1 MIRVY
6 SIQEII
12 QASEKIFNTSSKK
25 INSKE
30 NHDSINQKKMSTENP
45 LVLKKDLEIT
55 PEAPKDIESII
66 VEAEKAQSKNKLNKL
81 SQRNHKKHTPTK
93 NIIKTE
99 DVVNQ
104 LYNLFNKK
112 IKKNTLKL
120 IVDLRYEISSLDEK
134 IITLKEREKKI
145 KLNNK
150 LLNEEISN
158 LTDHV
163 KNLKDTIK
171 KKDLEINSINQKLI
185 DNQNKIIHLETNNSE
200 LNSKIDIYQNQIIQL
215 KNENNEIEN
224 NNNELKNNNSE
235 LNSKIDI
242 DQNQIIQL
250 KNENN
255 ELENNNNEL
264 ENNNNELKNN
274 NSELN
279 SKIDIYQNQII
290 QLKNENKELNDE
302 LAKSLDNQEII
313 DKNNQDLNLKLD
325 ELESLKVFKHEAQ
338 ILNQK
343 NSDLQITLDNLKVV
357 DVKNKNDLD
366 IIKVLEEKVSFY
378 QEENVRISND
388 LIESRKKY
396 DITKNQ
402 IQGFEDQRSTLLD
415 KINSVNEV
423 IQNEKVVTSF
433 FENNQVTNNSDI
445 EKEKKSKRK
454 LTRTGGD
461 LNSEILKIFK
471 K

>member
-1 MIRVY
+1 MIGIY
-6 SIQEII
+6 SIEEII
-12 QASEKIFNTSSKK
+12 QASENILSVSSKK

-30 NHDSINQKKMSTENP
+30 NHDSINKEKISTENL

-66 VEAEKAQSKNKLNKL
+66 VEAEKAQSKNNLNKL
-81 SQRNHKKHTPTK
+81 SQRNDKKHTPTK

-120 IVDLRYEISSLDEK
+120 IVELRYEISSLDEK

-171 KKDLEINSINQKLI
+171 KKDLEIKSINQKLI

-215 KNENNEIEN
+215 KNEN
-224 NNNELKNNNSE
+224 
-235 LNSKIDI
+235 
-242 DQNQIIQL
+242 
-250 KNENN
+250 
-255 ELENNNNEL
+255 
-264 ENNNNELKNN
+264 
-274 NSELN
+274 
-279 SKIDIYQNQII
+279 
-290 QLKNENKELNDE
+290 KELNDE
-302 LAKSLDNQEII
+302 LAKSLDKQDMI

-357 DVKNKNDLD
+357 DVKNKNNLD
-366 IIKVLEEKVSFY
+366 IIKVSEEKVNFY
-378 QEENVRISND
+378 QEENLRLGSELVETKKKFEILKSE
-388 LIESRKKY
+388 IEKY
-396 DITKNQ
+396 EN
-402 IQGFEDQRSTLLD
+402 QRSNLIS
-415 KINSVNEV
+415 KINSVNDEINNSNV
-423 IQNEKVVTSF
+423 LTNVFENGIKPKINIVDHKNISKKDEITLNEKVKAIFS
-433 FENNQVTNNSDI
+433 N
-445 EKEKKSKRK
+445 K
-454 LTRTGGD
+454 L
-461 LNSEILKIFK
+461 
-471 K
+471 

>member
-242 DQNQIIQL
+242 
-250 KNENN
+250 
-255 ELENNNNEL
+255 
-264 ENNNNELKNN
+264 
-274 NSELN
+274 
-279 SKIDIYQNQII
+279 YQNQII

-423 IQNEKVVTSF
+423 IQNEKVVTSV
-433 FENNQVTNNSDI
+433 FENSQTINLNDL
-445 EKEKKSKRK
+445 EKKNKSKRK
-454 LTRTGGD
+454 LTRTGSD
-461 LNSEILKIFK
+461 INNEILKIFK

>member
-1 MIRVY
+1 MISIY
-6 SIQEII
+6 SIEEII
-12 QASEKIFNTSSKK
+12 QASENILSASSKK

-30 NHDSINQKKMSTENP
+30 NHDSINKEKISTENL

-99 DVVNQ
+99 DVVNL

-120 IVDLRYEISSLDEK
+120 IVELKYEISSLDEK

-215 KNENNEIEN
+215 KNE
-224 NNNELKNNNSE
+224 
-235 LNSKIDI
+235 
-242 DQNQIIQL
+242 
-250 KNENN
+250 
-255 ELENNNNEL
+255 NNEL

-357 DVKNKNDLD
+357 DVKNKNNLD
-366 IIKVLEEKVSFY
+366 IIKVYEEKVNFY

-461 LNSEILKIFK
+461 LNNEILKIFK
-471 K
+471 T

>member
-30 NHDSINQKKMSTENP
+30 NHDSINLKKMSTENP

-215 KNENNEIEN
+215 KNEN
-224 NNNELKNNNSE
+224 
-235 LNSKIDI
+235 
-242 DQNQIIQL
+242 
-250 KNENN
+250 
-255 ELENNNNEL
+255 
-264 ENNNNELKNN
+264 
-274 NSELN
+274 
-279 SKIDIYQNQII
+279 
-290 QLKNENKELNDE
+290 KELNDE

-343 NSDLQITLDNLKVV
+343 NSDLQITLDKLKVV

-423 IQNEKVVTSF
+423 IQNEKVVTSV
-433 FENNQVTNNSDI
+433 FENSQTINLNDL
-445 EKEKKSKRK
+445 EKKNKSKRK
-454 LTRTGGD
+454 LTRTGSD
-461 LNSEILKIFK
+461 INNEILKIFK
-471 K
+471 T

>member
-1 MIRVY
+1 MISIY
-6 SIQEII
+6 SIEEII
-12 QASEKIFNTSSKK
+12 QASENILSASSKK

-30 NHDSINQKKMSTENP
+30 NHDSINKEKISTENL

-66 VEAEKAQSKNKLNKL
+66 VEAEKAQSKNNLNKL

-120 IVDLRYEISSLDEK
+120 IVELRYEISSLDEK

-215 KNENNEIEN
+215 KNEN
-224 NNNELKNNNSE
+224 
-235 LNSKIDI
+235 
-242 DQNQIIQL
+242 
-250 KNENN
+250 
-255 ELENNNNEL
+255 
-264 ENNNNELKNN
+264 
-274 NSELN
+274 
-279 SKIDIYQNQII
+279 
-290 QLKNENKELNDE
+290 KELSDK
-302 LAKSLDNQEII
+302 LVKSLDNQEII
-313 DKNNQDLNLKLD
+313 EKNNQDLNLKLD

-357 DVKNKNDLD
+357 DVKNKNNLD
-366 IIKVLEEKVSFY
+366 IIKVLEEKVNFY

-461 LNSEILKIFK
+461 LNNEILKIFK

>member
-1 MIRVY
+1 MIGIY
-6 SIQEII
+6 SIEEII
-12 QASEKIFNTSSKK
+12 QASENILSVSSKK

-30 NHDSINQKKMSTENP
+30 NHDSINKEKISTENL

-66 VEAEKAQSKNKLNKL
+66 VEAEKAQSKNNLNKL
-81 SQRNHKKHTPTK
+81 SQRNDKKHTPTK

-120 IVDLRYEISSLDEK
+120 IVELRYEISSLDEK

-171 KKDLEINSINQKLI
+171 KKDLEIKSINQKLI

-215 KNENNEIEN
+215 KNENNELKD
-224 NNNELKNNNSE
+224 NNNELK
-235 LNSKIDI
+235 D
-242 DQNQIIQL
+242 
-250 KNENN
+250 
-255 ELENNNNEL
+255 
-264 ENNNNELKNN
+264 NNNELKDN
-274 NSELN
+274 NSEIN

-302 LAKSLDNQEII
+302 LAKSLDKQDMI

-357 DVKNKNDLD
+357 DVKNKNNLD
-366 IIKVLEEKVSFY
+366 IIKVSEEKVNFY
-378 QEENVRISND
+378 QEENLRLGSELVETKKKFEILKSE
-388 LIESRKKY
+388 IEKY
-396 DITKNQ
+396 EN
-402 IQGFEDQRSTLLD
+402 QRSNLIS
-415 KINSVNEV
+415 KINSVNDEINNSNV
-423 IQNEKVVTSF
+423 LTNVFENGIKPKINIVDHKNISKKDEITLNEKVKAIFS
-433 FENNQVTNNSDI
+433 N
-445 EKEKKSKRK
+445 K
-454 LTRTGGD
+454 L
-461 LNSEILKIFK
+461 
-471 K
+471 

>member
-242 DQNQIIQL
+242 
-250 KNENN
+250 
-255 ELENNNNEL
+255 
-264 ENNNNELKNN
+264 
-274 NSELN
+274 
-279 SKIDIYQNQII
+279 YQNQII

-325 ELESLKVFKHEAQ
+325 ELESLKVYKNEAQ

-423 IQNEKVVTSF
+423 IQNEKVVTSV
-433 FENNQVTNNSDI
+433 FENSQTINLNDL
-445 EKEKKSKRK
+445 EKKNKSKRK
-454 LTRTGGD
+454 LTRTGSD
-461 LNSEILKIFK
+461 INNEILKIFK

>member
-120 IVDLRYEISSLDEK
+120 VVDLRYEISSLDEK

-215 KNENNEIEN
+215 KNENNEI
-224 NNNELKNNNSE
+224 
-235 LNSKIDI
+235 
-242 DQNQIIQL
+242 
-250 KNENN
+250 
-255 ELENNNNEL
+255 

-396 DITKNQ
+396 DITKYQ

-423 IQNEKVVTSF
+423 IQNEKVVTSV
-433 FENNQVTNNSDI
+433 FENSQTINLNDL
-445 EKEKKSKRK
+445 EKKNKSKRK
-454 LTRTGGD
+454 LTRTGSD
-461 LNSEILKIFK
+461 INNEILKIFK

>member
-1 MIRVY
+1 
-6 SIQEII
+6 
-12 QASEKIFNTSSKK
+12 
-25 INSKE
+25 
-30 NHDSINQKKMSTENP
+30 MSTENP

-55 PEAPKDIESII
+55 PEAPKDIEGII

-120 IVDLRYEISSLDEK
+120 IVELRYEISSLDEK

-163 KNLKDTIK
+163 NNLKNTIK

-215 KNENNEIEN
+215 KNENNE
-224 NNNELKNNNSE
+224 
-235 LNSKIDI
+235 
-242 DQNQIIQL
+242 
-250 KNENN
+250 
-255 ELENNNNEL
+255 LEI
-264 ENNNNELKNN
+264 NNNELKNN

-290 QLKNENKELNDE
+290 QLKNENKELSDK

-313 DKNNQDLNLKLD
+313 EKNNQDLNLKLD
-325 ELESLKVFKHEAQ
+325 ELESLKVYKNEAQ

>member
-30 NHDSINQKKMSTENP
+30 NHDSINLKKMSTENP

-215 KNENNEIEN
+215 KNEN
-224 NNNELKNNNSE
+224 
-235 LNSKIDI
+235 
-242 DQNQIIQL
+242 
-250 KNENN
+250 
-255 ELENNNNEL
+255 
-264 ENNNNELKNN
+264 
-274 NSELN
+274 
-279 SKIDIYQNQII
+279 
-290 QLKNENKELNDE
+290 KELNDE

-357 DVKNKNDLD
+357 DVKNKNNLD

-415 KINSVNEV
+415 RINLVNEV

-461 LNSEILKIFK
+461 LNNEILKIFK

>member
-1 MIRVY
+1 MISIY
-6 SIQEII
+6 SIEEII
-12 QASEKIFNTSSKK
+12 QASENILSASSKK

-30 NHDSINQKKMSTENP
+30 NHDSINKEKISTENL

-66 VEAEKAQSKNKLNKL
+66 VEAEKAQSKNNLNKL

-120 IVDLRYEISSLDEK
+120 IVELRYEISSLDEK

-163 KNLKDTIK
+163 NNLKNTIK

-215 KNENNEIEN
+215 KNEN
-224 NNNELKNNNSE
+224 
-235 LNSKIDI
+235 
-242 DQNQIIQL
+242 
-250 KNENN
+250 
-255 ELENNNNEL
+255 
-264 ENNNNELKNN
+264 
-274 NSELN
+274 
-279 SKIDIYQNQII
+279 
-290 QLKNENKELNDE
+290 KELSDK
-302 LAKSLDNQEII
+302 LVKSLDNQEII
-313 DKNNQDLNLKLD
+313 EKNNQDLNLKLD
-325 ELESLKVFKHEAQ
+325 ELESLKVYKNEAQ

-357 DVKNKNDLD
+357 DVKNKNNLD
-366 IIKVLEEKVSFY
+366 IIKVLEEKVNFY

-415 KINSVNEV
+415 RINLVNEV

-454 LTRTGGD
+454 LTRTGSD
-461 LNSEILKIFK
+461 LNNEILKIFK

>member
-1 MIRVY
+1 MINVY
-6 SIQEII
+6 SIEEII
-12 QASEKIFNTSSKK
+12 QASENILDRSSKK

-30 NHDSINQKKMSTENP
+30 NHDSINQKKMSTENL

-66 VEAEKAQSKNKLNKL
+66 VEAEKAQLKYNLDKL
-81 SQRNHKKHTPTK
+81 SQRNQKKHTPTK

-120 IVDLRYEISSLDEK
+120 IVELKYEISSLGEK

-163 KNLKDTIK
+163 SYLKDTIK
-171 KKDLEINSINQKLI
+171 KKDLDINLINQKLI
-185 DNQNKIIHLETNNSE
+185 DNQNKIIHLE
-200 LNSKIDIYQNQIIQL
+200 
-215 KNENNEIEN
+215 
-224 NNNELKNNNSE
+224 
-235 LNSKIDI
+235 
-242 DQNQIIQL
+242 
-250 KNENN
+250 
-255 ELENNNNEL
+255 
-264 ENNNNELKNN
+264 NN

-290 QLKNENKELNDE
+290 QLKNENKELSDE
-302 LAKSLDNQEII
+302 LAKSLDNQETI

-325 ELESLKVFKHEAQ
+325 EIESLKIYKNEAQ

-343 NSDLQITLDNLKVV
+343 NSDLQITLDNLKAV
-357 DVKNKNDLD
+357 DVKNKNNLD
-366 IIKVLEEKVSFY
+366 IIKILEEKINFY

-423 IQNEKVVTSF
+423 IQNEKVVTSV
-433 FENNQVTNNSDI
+433 FENSQVTNHINI
-445 EKEKKSKRK
+445 EKEKKTKGK
-454 LTRTGGD
+454 LTRPD
-461 LNSEILKIFK
+461 SDINNEILKIFK
-471 K
+471 R

>member
-1 MIRVY
+1 MISIY
-6 SIQEII
+6 SIKEII
-12 QASEKIFNTSSKK
+12 QASENILSASSKK

-30 NHDSINQKKMSTENP
+30 NHDSINKEKISTENL

-66 VEAEKAQSKNKLNKL
+66 VEAEKAQSKNNLNKL

-120 IVDLRYEISSLDEK
+120 IVELRYEISSLDEK

-185 DNQNKIIHLETNNSE
+185 DNQNKIIHLET
-200 LNSKIDIYQNQIIQL
+200 
-215 KNENNEIEN
+215 
-224 NNNELKNNNSE
+224 
-235 LNSKIDI
+235 
-242 DQNQIIQL
+242 
-250 KNENN
+250 
-255 ELENNNNEL
+255 
-264 ENNNNELKNN
+264 N

-423 IQNEKVVTSF
+423 IQNEKVVTSV
-433 FENNQVTNNSDI
+433 FENSQTINLNDL
-445 EKEKKSKRK
+445 EKKNKSKRK
-454 LTRTGGD
+454 LTRTGSD
-461 LNSEILKIFK
+461 INNEILKIFK

>member
-1 MIRVY
+1 MISIY
-6 SIQEII
+6 SIKEII
-12 QASEKIFNTSSKK
+12 QASENILSASSKK

-30 NHDSINQKKMSTENP
+30 NHDSINKEKISTENL

-66 VEAEKAQSKNKLNKL
+66 VEAEKAQSKNNLNKL

-120 IVDLRYEISSLDEK
+120 IVELRYEISSLDEK

-150 LLNEEISN
+150 ILNEEILN

-215 KNENNEIEN
+215 KNEN
-224 NNNELKNNNSE
+224 
-235 LNSKIDI
+235 
-242 DQNQIIQL
+242 
-250 KNENN
+250 
-255 ELENNNNEL
+255 
-264 ENNNNELKNN
+264 
-274 NSELN
+274 
-279 SKIDIYQNQII
+279 
-290 QLKNENKELNDE
+290 KELSDK
-302 LAKSLDNQEII
+302 LVKSLDNQEII
-313 DKNNQDLNLKLD
+313 EKNNQDLNLKLD

-357 DVKNKNDLD
+357 DVKNKNNLD
-366 IIKVLEEKVSFY
+366 IIKVLEEKVNFY

-461 LNSEILKIFK
+461 LNNEILKIFK

>member
-6 SIQEII
+6 SIKEII
-12 QASEKIFNTSSKK
+12 QASENIFSTSSKK
-25 INSKE
+25 INSIE

-185 DNQNKIIHLETNNSE
+185 DNQNKIIHLETNNNELKNNNSE

-215 KNENNEIEN
+215 KNENNE
-224 NNNELKNNNSE
+224 LKNNNSE

-242 DQNQIIQL
+242 YQNQIIQL
-250 KNENN
+250 KNE
-255 ELENNNNEL
+255 NNEL

-423 IQNEKVVTSF
+423 IQNEKVVTSV
-433 FENNQVTNNSDI
+433 FENSQTINLNDL
-445 EKEKKSKRK
+445 EKKNKSKRK
-454 LTRTGGD
+454 LTRTGSD
-461 LNSEILKIFK
+461 INNEILKIFK
-471 K
+471 T

>member
-1 MIRVY
+1 MIGIY
-6 SIQEII
+6 SIEEII
-12 QASEKIFNTSSKK
+12 QASENILSVSSKK

-30 NHDSINQKKMSTENP
+30 NHDSINKEKISTENL

-66 VEAEKAQSKNKLNKL
+66 VEAEKAQSKNNLNKL
-81 SQRNHKKHTPTK
+81 SQRNDKKHTPTK

-120 IVDLRYEISSLDEK
+120 IVELRYEISSLDEK

-171 KKDLEINSINQKLI
+171 KKDLEIKSINQKLI

-215 KNENNEIEN
+215 KNEN
-224 NNNELKNNNSE
+224 
-235 LNSKIDI
+235 
-242 DQNQIIQL
+242 
-250 KNENN
+250 
-255 ELENNNNEL
+255 
-264 ENNNNELKNN
+264 
-274 NSELN
+274 
-279 SKIDIYQNQII
+279 
-290 QLKNENKELNDE
+290 KELNDE
-302 LAKSLDNQEII
+302 LAKSLDNQEMI

-343 NSDLQITLDNLKVV
+343 NSDLQITLDNFKVV
-357 DVKNKNDLD
+357 DVKNKNNLD
-366 IIKVLEEKVSFY
+366 IIKVSEEKVNFY
-378 QEENVRISND
+378 QEENLRLGSELVETKKKFEILKSE
-388 LIESRKKY
+388 IEKY
-396 DITKNQ
+396 EN
-402 IQGFEDQRSTLLD
+402 QRSNLIS
-415 KINSVNEV
+415 KINSVNDEINNSNV
-423 IQNEKVVTSF
+423 LTNVFENGIKPKINIVDHKNISKKDEITLNEKVKAIFS
-433 FENNQVTNNSDI
+433 N
-445 EKEKKSKRK
+445 K
-454 LTRTGGD
+454 L
-461 LNSEILKIFK
+461 
-471 K
+471 

>member
-1 MIRVY
+1 MISIY
-6 SIQEII
+6 SIEEII
-12 QASEKIFNTSSKK
+12 QASENILSASSKK

-30 NHDSINQKKMSTENP
+30 NHDSINKEKISTENL

-215 KNENNEIEN
+215 KNENNE
-224 NNNELKNNNSE
+224 
-235 LNSKIDI
+235 
-242 DQNQIIQL
+242 
-250 KNENN
+250 
-255 ELENNNNEL
+255 L

-423 IQNEKVVTSF
+423 IQNEKVVTSV
-433 FENNQVTNNSDI
+433 FENSQTINLNDL
-445 EKEKKSKRK
+445 EKKNKSKRK
-454 LTRTGGD
+454 LTRTGSD
-461 LNSEILKIFK
+461 INNEILKIFK

>member
-1 MIRVY
+1 MISIY
-6 SIQEII
+6 SIEEII
-12 QASEKIFNTSSKK
+12 QASENILSASSKK

-30 NHDSINQKKMSTENP
+30 NHDSINKEKISTENL

-55 PEAPKDIESII
+55 HEAPKDIESII
-66 VEAEKAQSKNKLNKL
+66 VEAEKAQSKNNLNKL

-120 IVDLRYEISSLDEK
+120 IVELRYEISSLDEK

-185 DNQNKIIHLETNNSE
+185 DNQNKIIHLET
-200 LNSKIDIYQNQIIQL
+200 
-215 KNENNEIEN
+215 
-224 NNNELKNNNSE
+224 
-235 LNSKIDI
+235 
-242 DQNQIIQL
+242 
-250 KNENN
+250 
-255 ELENNNNEL
+255 
-264 ENNNNELKNN
+264 N

-423 IQNEKVVTSF
+423 IQNEKVVTSV
-433 FENNQVTNNSDI
+433 FENSQTINLNDL
-445 EKEKKSKRK
+445 EKKNKSKRK
-454 LTRTGGD
+454 LTRTGSD
-461 LNSEILKIFK
+461 INNEILKIFK
-471 K
+471 T

>member
-1 MIRVY
+1 MINVY
-6 SIQEII
+6 SIEEII
-12 QASEKIFNTSSKK
+12 QASENILDRSSKK

-30 NHDSINQKKMSTENP
+30 NHDSINQKKMSTENL

-66 VEAEKAQSKNKLNKL
+66 VEAEKAQLKYNLDKL
-81 SQRNHKKHTPTK
+81 SQRNQKKHTPTK

-120 IVDLRYEISSLDEK
+120 IVELKYEISSLGEK

-163 KNLKDTIK
+163 SYLKDTIK
-171 KKDLEINSINQKLI
+171 KKDLDINLINQKLI
-185 DNQNKIIHLETNNSE
+185 DNQNKIIHLE
-200 LNSKIDIYQNQIIQL
+200 
-215 KNENNEIEN
+215 
-224 NNNELKNNNSE
+224 
-235 LNSKIDI
+235 
-242 DQNQIIQL
+242 
-250 KNENN
+250 
-255 ELENNNNEL
+255 
-264 ENNNNELKNN
+264 NN

-290 QLKNENKELNDE
+290 QLKNENKELSDE
-302 LAKSLDNQEII
+302 LAKSLDNQETI

-325 ELESLKVFKHEAQ
+325 EIESLKIYKNEAQ

-343 NSDLQITLDNLKVV
+343 NSDLQITLDNLKAV
-357 DVKNKNDLD
+357 DVKNKNNLD
-366 IIKVLEEKVSFY
+366 IIKVLEEKINFY

-423 IQNEKVVTSF
+423 IQNEKVVTSV
-433 FENNQVTNNSDI
+433 FENSQVTNHINI
-445 EKEKKSKRK
+445 EKEKKTKGK
-454 LTRTGGD
+454 LTRPD
-461 LNSEILKIFK
+461 SDINNEILKIFK
-471 K
+471 R

>member
-1 MIRVY
+1 MISIY
-6 SIQEII
+6 SIEEII
-12 QASEKIFNTSSKK
+12 QASENILSASSKK

-30 NHDSINQKKMSTENP
+30 NHDSINKEKISTENL

-120 IVDLRYEISSLDEK
+120 IVELRYEISSLDEK

-242 DQNQIIQL
+242 
-250 KNENN
+250 
-255 ELENNNNEL
+255 
-264 ENNNNELKNN
+264 
-274 NSELN
+274 
-279 SKIDIYQNQII
+279 YQNQII
-290 QLKNENKELNDE
+290 QLKNENKELSDK
-302 LAKSLDNQEII
+302 LVKSLDNQEII
-313 DKNNQDLNLKLD
+313 EKNNQDLNLKLD
-325 ELESLKVFKHEAQ
+325 ELESLKVYKNEAQ

-357 DVKNKNDLD
+357 DVKNKNNLD

-454 LTRTGGD
+454 LTRTGSD
-461 LNSEILKIFK
+461 LNNEILKIF
-471 K
+471 

>member
-1 MIRVY
+1 MINVY
-6 SIQEII
+6 SIEEII
-12 QASEKIFNTSSKK
+12 QASENILDRSSKK

-30 NHDSINQKKMSTENP
+30 NHDSINQKKMSTENL

-66 VEAEKAQSKNKLNKL
+66 VEAEKAQLKYNLDKL
-81 SQRNHKKHTPTK
+81 SQRNQKKHTPTK

-120 IVDLRYEISSLDEK
+120 IVELKYEISSLGEK

-163 KNLKDTIK
+163 SYLKDTIK
-171 KKDLEINSINQKLI
+171 KKDLDINLINQKLI
-185 DNQNKIIHLETNNSE
+185 DNQNKIIHLENNNSE

-215 KNENNEIEN
+215 KNE
-224 NNNELKNNNSE
+224 
-235 LNSKIDI
+235 
-242 DQNQIIQL
+242 
-250 KNENN
+250 
-255 ELENNNNEL
+255 NNEL

-290 QLKNENKELNDE
+290 QLKNENKELSDE
-302 LAKSLDNQEII
+302 LAKSLDNQETI

-325 ELESLKVFKHEAQ
+325 EIESLKIYKNEAQ

-343 NSDLQITLDNLKVV
+343 NSDLQITLDNLKAV
-357 DVKNKNDLD
+357 DVKNKNNLD
-366 IIKVLEEKVSFY
+366 IIKVLEEKINFY

-423 IQNEKVVTSF
+423 IQNEKVVTSV
-433 FENNQVTNNSDI
+433 FENSQVTNHINI
-445 EKEKKSKRK
+445 EKEKKTKGK
-454 LTRTGGD
+454 LTRPD
-461 LNSEILKIFK
+461 SDINNEILKIFK
-471 K
+471 R

>member
-1 MIRVY
+1 MNGKF
-6 SIQEII
+6 SIEEII
-12 QASEKIFNTSSKK
+12 QASENILSASSKK

-30 NHDSINQKKMSTENP
+30 NHDSIYPKKMSTENP

-55 PEAPKDIESII
+55 NEVPKEIESII
-66 VEAEKAQSKNKLNKL
+66 VEAEKAQSKNDLNKL
-81 SQRNHKKHTPTK
+81 SQRSNNKHTPNK

-120 IVDLRYEISSLDEK
+120 IVELRYEITSLDEK
-134 IITLKEREKKI
+134 IITLKDREKKI

-150 LLNEEISN
+150 LLKEEILN
-158 LTDHV
+158 LTNHV

-171 KKDLEINSINQKLI
+171 KKDLEINSINQKLV

-200 LNSKIDIYQNQIIQL
+200 LNSKIDIYQKQINQL
-215 KNENNEIEN
+215 KNEN
-224 NNNELKNNNSE
+224 K
-235 LNSKIDI
+235 
-242 DQNQIIQL
+242 
-250 KNENN
+250 
-255 ELENNNNEL
+255 EL

-279 SKIDIYQNQII
+279 SKIDIYQKQIN
-290 QLKNENKELNDE
+290 QLKNENKKLNDD
-302 LAKSLDNQEII
+302 LAKSLEDQEII
-313 DKNNQDLNLKLD
+313 DEKNQDLNLKLH

-343 NSDLQITLDNLKVV
+343 NSDLQITLDNLKIV
-357 DVKNKNDLD
+357 DVKNKNNLD
-366 IIKVLEEKVSFY
+366 IIKALEEKVNFY

-396 DITKNQ
+396 DIIKNQ

-415 KINSVNEV
+415 RINSVNEI

-433 FENNQVTNNSDI
+433 IGNSQATNHIDI
-445 EKEKKSKRK
+445 EKEKRSKGK
-454 LTRTGGD
+454 LTKAD
-461 LNSEILKIFK
+461 SDINKQILKIFNK
-471 K
+471 

>member
-6 SIQEII
+6 SIKEII
-12 QASEKIFNTSSKK
+12 QASENIFNTSSKK

-215 KNENNEIEN
+215 KNENNE
-224 NNNELKNNNSE
+224 
-235 LNSKIDI
+235 
-242 DQNQIIQL
+242 
-250 KNENN
+250 
-255 ELENNNNEL
+255 L

-423 IQNEKVVTSF
+423 IQNEKVVTSV
-433 FENNQVTNNSDI
+433 FENSQTINLNDL
-445 EKEKKSKRK
+445 EKKNKSKRK
-454 LTRTGGD
+454 LTRTGSD
-461 LNSEILKIFK
+461 INNEILKIFK
-471 K
+471 T

>member
-1 MIRVY
+1 MISIY
-6 SIQEII
+6 SIKEII
-12 QASEKIFNTSSKK
+12 QASENILSASSKK

-30 NHDSINQKKMSTENP
+30 NHDSINKEKISTENL

-66 VEAEKAQSKNKLNKL
+66 VEAEKAQSKNNLNKL

-120 IVDLRYEISSLDEK
+120 IVELRYEISSLDEK

-185 DNQNKIIHLETNNSE
+185 DNQNKIIHLE
-200 LNSKIDIYQNQIIQL
+200 
-215 KNENNEIEN
+215 
-224 NNNELKNNNSE
+224 
-235 LNSKIDI
+235 
-242 DQNQIIQL
+242 
-250 KNENN
+250 
-255 ELENNNNEL
+255 
-264 ENNNNELKNN
+264 NN

-366 IIKVLEEKVSFY
+366 IIKVLEEKVNFY

-415 KINSVNEV
+415 RINLVNEV

-433 FENNQVTNNSDI
+433 FENNQAINHIDI
-445 EKEKKSKRK
+445 EKKNKSKRK
-454 LTRTGGD
+454 LTRPD
-461 LNSEILKIFK
+461 SDINNEILKIFK

>member
-6 SIQEII
+6 SIKEII
-12 QASEKIFNTSSKK
+12 QASENIFSTSSKK
-25 INSKE
+25 INSIE
-30 NHDSINQKKMSTENP
+30 NHDSINQKKMSTEHP

-215 KNENNEIEN
+215 KNENNELKD
-224 NNNELKNNNSE
+224 NNNELKDNNSE
-235 LNSKIDI
+235 I
-242 DQNQIIQL
+242 
-250 KNENN
+250 
-255 ELENNNNEL
+255 
-264 ENNNNELKNN
+264 
-274 NSELN
+274 N

-302 LAKSLDNQEII
+302 LAKSLDNQEMI

-423 IQNEKVVTSF
+423 IQNEKVVTSV
-433 FENNQVTNNSDI
+433 FENSQTINLNDL
-445 EKEKKSKRK
+445 EKKNKSKRK
-454 LTRTGGD
+454 LTRTGSD
-461 LNSEILKIFK
+461 INNEILKIFK
-471 K
+471 T

>member
-1 MIRVY
+1 MIGIY
-6 SIQEII
+6 SIEEII
-12 QASEKIFNTSSKK
+12 QASENILSVSSKK

-30 NHDSINQKKMSTENP
+30 NHDSINKEKISTENL

-66 VEAEKAQSKNKLNKL
+66 VEAEKAQSKNNLNKL
-81 SQRNHKKHTPTK
+81 SQRNDKKHTPTK

-120 IVDLRYEISSLDEK
+120 IVELRYEISSLDEK

-171 KKDLEINSINQKLI
+171 KKDLEIKSINQKLI

-215 KNENNEIEN
+215 KNEN
-224 NNNELKNNNSE
+224 
-235 LNSKIDI
+235 
-242 DQNQIIQL
+242 
-250 KNENN
+250 
-255 ELENNNNEL
+255 
-264 ENNNNELKNN
+264 
-274 NSELN
+274 
-279 SKIDIYQNQII
+279 
-290 QLKNENKELNDE
+290 KELNDE
-302 LAKSLDNQEII
+302 LAKSLDNQEMI

-357 DVKNKNDLD
+357 DVKNKNNLD
-366 IIKVLEEKVSFY
+366 IIKVSEEKVNFY
-378 QEENVRISND
+378 QEENLRLGSELVETKKKFEILKSE
-388 LIESRKKY
+388 IEKY
-396 DITKNQ
+396 EN
-402 IQGFEDQRSTLLD
+402 QRSNLIS
-415 KINSVNEV
+415 KINSVNDEINNSNV
-423 IQNEKVVTSF
+423 LTNVFENGIKPKINIVDHKNISKKDEITLNEKVKAIFS
-433 FENNQVTNNSDI
+433 N
-445 EKEKKSKRK
+445 K
-454 LTRTGGD
+454 L
-461 LNSEILKIFK
+461 
-471 K
+471 

>member
-55 PEAPKDIESII
+55 PEAPKDIENII

-215 KNENNEIEN
+215 KNE
-224 NNNELKNNNSE
+224 
-235 LNSKIDI
+235 
-242 DQNQIIQL
+242 
-250 KNENN
+250 
-255 ELENNNNEL
+255 NNEL

-423 IQNEKVVTSF
+423 IQNEKVVTSV
-433 FENNQVTNNSDI
+433 FENSQTINLNDL
-445 EKEKKSKRK
+445 EKKNKSKRK
-454 LTRTGGD
+454 LTRTGSD
-461 LNSEILKIFK
+461 INNEILKIFK

>member
-6 SIQEII
+6 SIKEII
-12 QASEKIFNTSSKK
+12 QASENIFSTSSKK
-25 INSKE
+25 INSIE

-185 DNQNKIIHLETNNSE
+185 DNQNKIIHLETNN
-200 LNSKIDIYQNQIIQL
+200 
-215 KNENNEIEN
+215 
-224 NNNELKNNNSE
+224 
-235 LNSKIDI
+235 
-242 DQNQIIQL
+242 
-250 KNENN
+250 
-255 ELENNNNEL
+255 
-264 ENNNNELKNN
+264 NELKNN

-423 IQNEKVVTSF
+423 IQNEKVVTSV
-433 FENNQVTNNSDI
+433 FENSQTINLNDL
-445 EKEKKSKRK
+445 EKKNKSKRK
-454 LTRTGGD
+454 LTRTGSD
-461 LNSEILKIFK
+461 INNEILKIFK
-471 K
+471 T

>member
-1 MIRVY
+1 MISIY
-6 SIQEII
+6 SIKEII
-12 QASEKIFNTSSKK
+12 QASENILSAPSKK

-30 NHDSINQKKMSTENP
+30 NCDSINQKKMSTENP

-55 PEAPKDIESII
+55 PEAPKDIEGII

-81 SQRNHKKHTPTK
+81 RLRNHKKHTPTK

-99 DVVNQ
+99 DVVNL

-120 IVDLRYEISSLDEK
+120 IVELKYEISSLDEK

-163 KNLKDTIK
+163 NNLKNTIK

-185 DNQNKIIHLETNNSE
+185 DNQNKIIHLET
-200 LNSKIDIYQNQIIQL
+200 
-215 KNENNEIEN
+215 
-224 NNNELKNNNSE
+224 
-235 LNSKIDI
+235 
-242 DQNQIIQL
+242 
-250 KNENN
+250 
-255 ELENNNNEL
+255 
-264 ENNNNELKNN
+264 N

-423 IQNEKVVTSF
+423 IQNEKVVTSV
-433 FENNQVTNNSDI
+433 FENSQTINLNDL
-445 EKEKKSKRK
+445 EKKKKSKRK
-454 LTRTGGD
+454 LTRTGSD
-461 LNSEILKIFK
+461 INNEILKIFK
-471 K
+471 T

>member
-1 MIRVY
+1 MISIY
-6 SIQEII
+6 SIEEII
-12 QASEKIFNTSSKK
+12 QASENILSASSKK

-30 NHDSINQKKMSTENP
+30 NHDSINKEKISTENL

-215 KNENNEIEN
+215 KNENNELEN

-242 DQNQIIQL
+242 YQNQISQL

-255 ELENNNNEL
+255 ELK
-264 ENNNNELKNN
+264 NNNNELKNN

-357 DVKNKNDLD
+357 DVKNKNNLD
-366 IIKVLEEKVSFY
+366 IIKVLEEKVNFY

-461 LNSEILKIFK
+461 LNNEILKIFK
-471 K
+471 T

>member
-1 MIRVY
+1 MISIY
-6 SIQEII
+6 SIEEII
-12 QASEKIFNTSSKK
+12 QASENILSASSKK

-30 NHDSINQKKMSTENP
+30 NHDSINKEKISTENL

-66 VEAEKAQSKNKLNKL
+66 VEAEKAQSKNNLNKL

-120 IVDLRYEISSLDEK
+120 IVELRYEISSLDEK

-185 DNQNKIIHLETNNSE
+185 DNQNKIIHLET
-200 LNSKIDIYQNQIIQL
+200 
-215 KNENNEIEN
+215 
-224 NNNELKNNNSE
+224 
-235 LNSKIDI
+235 
-242 DQNQIIQL
+242 
-250 KNENN
+250 
-255 ELENNNNEL
+255 
-264 ENNNNELKNN
+264 N

-423 IQNEKVVTSF
+423 IQNEKVVTSV
-433 FENNQVTNNSDI
+433 FENSQTINLNDL
-445 EKEKKSKRK
+445 EKKNKSKRK
-454 LTRTGGD
+454 LTRTGSD
-461 LNSEILKIFK
+461 INNEILKIFK

>member
-6 SIQEII
+6 SIKEII
-12 QASEKIFNTSSKK
+12 QASENIFSTSSKK
-25 INSKE
+25 INSIE

-163 KNLKDTIK
+163 NNLKNTIK

-185 DNQNKIIHLETNNSE
+185 DNQNKIIHLET
-200 LNSKIDIYQNQIIQL
+200 
-215 KNENNEIEN
+215 
-224 NNNELKNNNSE
+224 
-235 LNSKIDI
+235 
-242 DQNQIIQL
+242 
-250 KNENN
+250 
-255 ELENNNNEL
+255 
-264 ENNNNELKNN
+264 NNNELKNN

-423 IQNEKVVTSF
+423 IQNEKVVTSV
-433 FENNQVTNNSDI
+433 FENSQTINLNDL
-445 EKEKKSKRK
+445 EKKNKSKRK
-454 LTRTGGD
+454 LTRTGSD
-461 LNSEILKIFK
+461 INNEILKIFK
-471 K
+471 T

>member
-1 MIRVY
+1 MISIY
-6 SIQEII
+6 SIKEII
-12 QASEKIFNTSSKK
+12 QASENILSAPSKK

-30 NHDSINQKKMSTENP
+30 NCDSINQKKMSTENP

-55 PEAPKDIESII
+55 PEAPKDIEGII

-81 SQRNHKKHTPTK
+81 SLRNHKKHTPTK

-99 DVVNQ
+99 DVVNL

-120 IVDLRYEISSLDEK
+120 IVELKYEISSLDEK

-163 KNLKDTIK
+163 NNLKNTIK

-215 KNENNEIEN
+215 KNENNE
-224 NNNELKNNNSE
+224 
-235 LNSKIDI
+235 
-242 DQNQIIQL
+242 
-250 KNENN
+250 
-255 ELENNNNEL
+255 LEI
-264 ENNNNELKNN
+264 NNNELKNN

-290 QLKNENKELNDE
+290 QLKNENKELSDK
-302 LAKSLDNQEII
+302 LVKSLDNQEII
-313 DKNNQDLNLKLD
+313 EKNNQDLNLKLD
-325 ELESLKVFKHEAQ
+325 ELESLKVYKNEAQ

-357 DVKNKNDLD
+357 DVKNKNNLD
-366 IIKVLEEKVSFY
+366 IIKVLEEKVNFY